1 MWQLHLQLCL
11 SKSFQLYQYLLFRNF
26 LLLSFSKSKVHSYF
40 LLHIPKFSLFFPS
53 EKKVEHIV
61 SWCCHLWLFVMSTAL
76 VTWVRTQLLFSEPRI
91 SCNTDYQ
98 QYDDSG
104 LLSRVKYQNSISRY
118 IVDTY
123 IYNLEQIA
131 TNTLCRYYR
140 YPQSLPRPAIST
152 ATVGSCWGV
161 GWLGWSAWVDD
172 DNCYVCSVHRDI
184 TGWNVAE
191 PSL

>member
-1 MWQLHLQLCL
+1 MLNVPICPCIILNLYLSSRYKIGYNTCKNVAKETKTREAMTMWQLHLRSCL
-11 SKSFQLYQYLLFRNF
+11 SKSFHCYQYLLFRNL

-40 LLHIPKFSLFFPS
+40 LLHILKFSLFCPS

-104 LLSRVKYQNSISRY
+104 LRRVKYQNSISR
-118 IVDTY
+118 
-123 IYNLEQIA
+123 
-131 TNTLCRYYR
+131 
-140 YPQSLPRPAIST
+140 
-152 ATVGSCWGV
+152 
-161 GWLGWSAWVDD
+161 
-172 DNCYVCSVHRDI
+172 
-184 TGWNVAE
+184 
-191 PSL
+191 